1 MSLLK
6 AVHGWEF
13 FIGSY
18 QQALPSASSA
28 IARKYLLRNEINK
41 RAPTADNAHVCL
53 VDTRCGSTVPL
64 CVLIVICMA
73 YKKFVEREQN
83 SSGHSLN
90 ISNTQSSPYLC
101 HSVIRHKLKDVVHAS
116 LWFFWKVAQCVL
128 IYTMKVWGLCSH
140 RLTVMMSQHNE
151 RAYDQHNW
159 CGRGHHI
166 KDYHWSIAK
175 HEANPHPQG
184 WFPTQKSFATVLHTL
199 LFKCLGSKRFLYIY

>member
-1 MSLLK
+1 MWQ
-6 AVHGWEF
+6 HG
-13 FIGSY
+13 S
-18 QQALPSASSA
+18 AL
-28 IARKYLLRNEINK
+28 RFNCYLYGIQ
-41 RAPTADNAHVCL
+41 
-53 VDTRCGSTVPL
+53 
-64 CVLIVICMA
+64 
-73 YKKFVEREQN
+73 KKFVEREQN

-184 WFPTQKSFATVLHTL
+184 WFPTQKSFATVLRTL
-199 LFKCLGSKRFLYIY
+199 LFKCWGQNYFFIYINNSRMH